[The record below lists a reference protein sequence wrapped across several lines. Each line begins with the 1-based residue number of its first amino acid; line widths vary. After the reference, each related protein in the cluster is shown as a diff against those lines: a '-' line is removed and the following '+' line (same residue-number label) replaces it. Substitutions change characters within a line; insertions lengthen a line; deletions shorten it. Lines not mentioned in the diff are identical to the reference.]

1 MRVRNLDLIGAIF
14 FAAIS
19 IGWAQLPS
27 RPLIIG
33 IILAVPLVFFLPGY
47 TLTQALFRKRSP
59 DQSPDPSSNL
69 ILQPNLKIG
78 HPASA
83 VDYTIFSLGLSLAI
97 DVLLGFVLNLF
108 PMGLQLRSWALSL
121 GLITAIFALLA
132 AYIRRRNLV

>member
-1 MRVRNLDLIGAIF
+1 MRVRNLDLIGAIC

-27 RPLIIG
+27 HPLIVG

-47 TLTQALFRKRSP
+47 TLTQALFRKRS
-59 DQSPDPSSNL
+59 DQSHDPSSNL